1 MPRKTKVQDGSA
13 PTEDRPQESSTDMIT
28 DSSNS
33 STSGTAG
40 LADSAKQATDQAKDA
55 ASKMFDQAKGQ
66 AASRA
71 DQQRQSMASGFQTV
85 AQAFRSM
92 GDNLRG
98 SEQSPVTQ
106 YASEIGHAMGGQVE
120 RLGNYL
126 QGRDVRQIL
135 TDTETFARRSPAV
148 FLGGAFV
155 IGLAVSRFL
164 KSSGPQ
170 GSGPAPDFLANM
182 PDPQRA
188 LPPASASGTIDGA
201 PLGNPTSG
209 DAAGPEGSI

>member
-1 MPRKTKVQDGSA
+1 VPKKTKAGDGSTPAQNA
-13 PTEDRPQESSTDMIT
+13 PEESSTDMNT
-28 DSSNS
+28 NS
-33 STSGTAG
+33 SSTTSSGTAG
-40 LADSAKQATDQAKDA
+40 LADSAKQATGQAKEA
-55 ASKMFDQAKGQ
+55 ASKMFDQ

-71 DQQRQSMASGFQTV
+71 DQQRQTVASGFQTV

-135 TDTETFARRSPAV
+135 ADTENFARRSPAV

-155 IGLAVSRFL
+155 LGLAASRFL
-164 KSSGPQ
+164 KSSR
-170 GSGPAPDFLANM
+170 PAPAFLANM

-188 LPPASASGTIDGA
+188 LPPASAPATSERA
-201 PLGNPTSG
+201 PLGNSG
-209 DAAGPEGSI
+209 SVDGGGPEGGI

>member
-1 MPRKTKVQDGSA
+1 MNTNS
-13 PTEDRPQESSTDMIT
+13 SSTT
-28 DSSNS
+28 S
-33 STSGTAG
+33 SGTAG
-40 LADSAKQATDQAKDA
+40 LADSAKQATGQAKEA
-55 ASKMFDQAKGQ
+55 ASKMFDQAKDQ

-71 DQQRQSMASGFQTV
+71 DQQRQTVASGFQTV

-92 GDNLRG
+92 GDDLRS

-135 TDTETFARRSPAV
+135 ADTENFARRSPAV

-155 IGLAVSRFL
+155 LGLAASRFL
-164 KSSGPQ
+164 KSSR
-170 GSGPAPDFLANM
+170 PAPAFLANM

-188 LPPASASGTIDGA
+188 LPPASAPATSERP
-201 PLGNPTSG
+201 PLGNSG
-209 DAAGPEGSI
+209 SVDGGGPEGGI

>member
-1 MPRKTKVQDGSA
+1 
-13 PTEDRPQESSTDMIT
+13 MIT

-40 LADSAKQATDQAKDA
+40 LADSAGQATDQAKEA
-55 ASKMFDQAKGQ
+55 ASKMFDQVKGQ
-66 AASRA
+66 AASHA
-71 DQQRQSMASGFQTV
+71 DQQRQTMASRFQTV

-92 GDNLRG
+92 GDDLRS

-106 YASEIGHAMGGQVE
+106 YASEFGHAMGGEVE

-126 QGRDVRQIL
+126 QGRDVRQIFS
-135 TDTETFARRSPAV
+135 DTETFARRSPVV
-148 FLGGAFV
+148 FLGGAFL

-170 GSGPAPDFLANM
+170 VSGPAPDFLGNM

-188 LPPASASGTIDGA
+188 LRPASASGTMDGA
-201 PLGNPTSG
+201 PLGNSTSG
-209 DAAGPEGSI
+209 DPAGPEGSI

>member
-1 MPRKTKVQDGSA
+1 MN
-13 PTEDRPQESSTDMIT
+13 T
-28 DSSNS
+28 DSSDVSN
-33 STSGTAG
+33 SGTAG
-40 LADSAKQATDQAKDA
+40 LADSAKQATGQAKEA
-55 ASKMFDQAKGQ
+55 ASKMFDQAKDQ

-71 DQQRQSMASGFQTV
+71 DQQRQTIASGFQTV

-135 TDTETFARRSPAV
+135 TDTESFARRSPAV

-155 IGLAVSRFL
+155 LGLAASRFL
-164 KSSGPQ
+164 KSSR
-170 GSGPAPDFLANM
+170 PAPAFLANM

-188 LPPASASGTIDGA
+188 LPPASEPAATDGA
-201 PLGNPTSG
+201 PLGNSG
-209 DAAGPEGSI
+209 DGDAGGPEGGI